1 MQSVIKKVLAGA
13 AMFVAISAWG
23 QSSTHVV
30 SGVVTEKVNAELWV
44 NKLVG
49 NKLQRVA
56 EYKISPSEGSFMFAI
71 PKDSASVYRFQLNVM
86 KPHGRHFTIDKIC
99 LVTSP
104 LNPDKDYSLSI
115 TPSKFDSLQKKG
127 WEVKQLAATP
137 KYALVTGSVK
147 NVTTSMV
154 SLNAVAEG
162 ELKNV
167 ITITTNSNGEFAI
180 PVNIKSKGFYYLS
193 SPRWKSRVYL
203 QPLDNLQVEVDNKTG
218 FLTSVNGSLVN
229 QILYN
234 WQQLTLPITSYGYTL
249 SIFAAD
255 NVDLTSYTNTYR
267 KLQPVMDAF
276 VKDIDIKDNAIKAQV
291 REALSIDKDLA
302 AMNLLFQLSAKKI
315 GAFRAQPR
323 DFNDIPD
330 FYKTFIQSGKFNSTS
345 LLKIG
350 ETRQYMKLYALLNV
364 AALPKEK
371 RDQLSKGE
379 KLKLMINS
387 ISNDTLKSY
396 LFKDQMDQIEI
407 NNLSEFRE
415 TFEPLKKY
423 AKLSPA
429 KEAYKGIFAAYAG
442 DTAFIGK
449 SAYDFSLPDS
459 TGKMVS
465 MKDFKG
471 RVVLIDVWA
480 TWCGPC
486 KAQMPF
492 LKEIEE
498 EYVGNKNIVF
508 VGISLDKIEARQ
520 KWVNMVNEKQLGGV
534 QLIDDFGKAF
544 GRKYQLTAIPRFM
557 LIDKQ
562 GKWIEIRCP
571 KPEAKEDLK
580 KYIDK
585 ALLGNNEQIPMASG
599 W

>member
-1 MQSVIKKVLAGA
+1 MQSVIRKVLAGA
-13 AMFVAISAWG
+13 AMFVGISAWG

-30 SGVVTEKVNAELWV
+30 SGIVSEKVNADLWV

-49 NKLQRVA
+49 NKILRVA
-56 EYKISPSEGSFMFAI
+56 EYKISPSDGSFLFAI

-86 KPHGRHFTIDKIC
+86 KPHGRHFTNDKIC
-99 LVTSP
+99 LVTLS

-115 TPSKFDSLQKKG
+115 TPSKFDTLQKKG
-127 WEVKQLAATP
+127 WEVKQLATSP
-137 KYALVTGSVK
+137 KFALVTGSVK
-147 NVTTSMV
+147 NVTTSLV
-154 SLNAVAEG
+154 SLNTVAEG
-162 ELKNV
+162 ALKNISTV
-167 ITITTNSNGEFAI
+167 TTNNNGEFAI
-180 PVNIKSKGFYYLS
+180 PVNVKSKGFYYLS

-203 QPLDNLQVEVDNKTG
+203 QPSDNLQVEVDNKTG
-218 FLTSVNGSLVN
+218 FLSSVNGSLVN

-234 WQQLTLPITSYGYTL
+234 WQQLTMPVTSYGYNL
-249 SIFAAD
+249 STFNSD
-255 NVDLTSYTNTYR
+255 NFDLTSYINNYK
-267 KLQPVMDAF
+267 KLQPSMDAF
-276 VKDIDIKDNAIKAQV
+276 VNDIDIKDNAIKAQI
-291 REALSIDKDLA
+291 REALSIDKELA
-302 AMNLLFQLSAKKI
+302 PINLLFQLSAKKI
-315 GAFRAQPR
+315 GAFRPQPK
-323 DFNDIPD
+323 DFNDVPD
-330 FYKTFIQSGKFNSTS
+330 LYKTFIKPGKFNTTS

-396 LFKDQMDQIEI
+396 LFKDQMDQIEV

-415 TFEPLKKY
+415 TFEPLKRY

-429 KEAYKGIFAAYAG
+429 NETYKGIFASYAS

-449 SAYDFSLPDS
+449 SAYDFTLPDS

-498 EYVGNKNIVF
+498 EYAGNKNIVF
-508 VGISLDKIEARQ
+508 VGISLDKMDARQ
-520 KWVNMVNEKQLGGV
+520 KWMNMVNEKQLGGV

-557 LIDKQ
+557 LIDKH

-580 KYIDK
+580 RYIDK
-585 ALLGNNEQIPMASG
+585 ALLGNSETLPMASG